1 MSIGMSNFL
10 PPASG
15 DAMTALL
22 QVLRD
27 PKEATKAIEA
37 MARERQE
44 IENATEKQR
53 EQYERLRLAAEKVQ
67 RENERA
73 KAETEERATK
83 AEIQLGVAKRIL
95 AEAESRKE
103 EMEHAQKKTVALRV
117 VLDER
122 EEKLG
127 RRETDMEARLLR
139 AREREDQ
146 LDIYA
151 KQLAAR
157 ERALAD
163 GQKALAEDIAENE
176 KWLASLKPPRG
187 R

>member
-53 EQYERLRLAAEKVQ
+53 EQYERLRLAAEKTQ
-67 RENERA
+67 AENERA
-73 KAETEERATK
+73 RAETEETATK
-83 AEIQLGVAKRIL
+83 AATQLGVAKSIL

-103 EMEHAQKKTVALRV
+103 EIAQAEKRTVALRM

-122 EEKLG
+122 EQRLAVREKDL
-127 RRETDMEARLLR
+127 EARLLR
-139 AREREDQ
+139 ARNHEDQ
-146 LDIYA
+146 LDTYA
-151 KQLAAR
+151 KQLASQETVL
-157 ERALAD
+157 ERNR
-163 GQKALAEDIAENE
+163 KALAEDIAENE

>member
-37 MARERQE
+37 MVKERQAV
-44 IENATEKQR
+44 ENATEKQL
-53 EQYERLRLAAEKVQ
+53 EQYERLKTAAEKTKA
-67 RENERA
+67 ENERA
-73 KAETEERATK
+73 RAEAEETATK
-83 AEIQLGVAKRIL
+83 AATQLGVAKSLL
-95 AEAESRKE
+95 AQMESRKE
-103 EMEHAQKKTVALRV
+103 ETEQAQRKTVALRV
-117 VLDER
+117 ALDER

-127 RRETDMEARLLR
+127 RRETDLEARLLR

-146 LDIYA
+146 LDIHA

-157 ERALAD
+157 EKALAD
-163 GQKALAEDIAENE
+163 GRKALAEDIAENE
-176 KWLASLKPPRG
+176 KWLAGLKPPRG